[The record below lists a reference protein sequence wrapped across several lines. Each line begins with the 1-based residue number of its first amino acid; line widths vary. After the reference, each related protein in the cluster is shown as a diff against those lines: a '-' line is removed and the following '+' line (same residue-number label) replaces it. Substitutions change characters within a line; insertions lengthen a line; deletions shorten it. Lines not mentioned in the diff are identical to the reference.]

1 MIRPLVR
8 GLLVLAGA
16 GALSCQ
22 PHPGAPE
29 STPPPRHP
37 AAAPEPAIRP
47 GTVTRIDIAG
57 FFTLQQTGN
66 PLIYDVRPK
75 IFFAMGH
82 VPGAINWP
90 KNGFNA
96 GLPKHEPELRAATKE
111 SRPIVLYCTDL
122 ACPDAGAV
130 ARRISALGYPVTVVE
145 GGFEEWKAAGLPTG

>member
-1 MIRPLVR
+1 MIGPLVR
-8 GLLVLAGA
+8 GLLVVAGV

-22 PHPGAPE
+22 PQPVAPE
-29 STPPPRHP
+29 TPPPPKPP
-37 AAAPEPAIRP
+37 ATAQKPPIRP
-47 GTVTRIDIAG
+47 GSVTKIDLTG
-57 FFTLQQTGN
+57 FFTLHQTGN
-66 PLIYDVRPK
+66 PLIYDVRPG
-75 IFFAMGH
+75 IFYAMGH